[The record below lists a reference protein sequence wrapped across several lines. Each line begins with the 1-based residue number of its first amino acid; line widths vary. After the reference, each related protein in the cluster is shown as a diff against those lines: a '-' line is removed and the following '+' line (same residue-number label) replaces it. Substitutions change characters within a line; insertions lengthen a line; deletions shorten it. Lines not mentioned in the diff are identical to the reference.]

1 MVFCPLWDQGPGFPE
16 RCTHVYL
23 VSSNH
28 RYHSTLSLPF
38 HQNISRSTC
47 FVLET
52 TRGAGETEA
61 NSARDVPACVG
72 LTLWEEETDKGD
84 SARAKSALAA
94 ACVITR

>member
-23 VSSNH
+23 VSSNR

-38 HQNISRSTC
+38 HQNISRSAC

-61 NSARDVPACVG
+61 NSARGVPACVG
-72 LTLWEEETDKGD
+72 LTLWEEETDKRD
-84 SARAKSALAA
+84 SPRAKSALAA
-94 ACVITR
+94 VCVITR